1 MPDPRRNELARILAD
16 IDRLLAEAED
26 IAAEDSEDRNRA
38 LELLIEFQDRKRAV
52 EAKLRGDD

>member
-1 MPDPRRNELARILAD
+1 MSDNRNDLARVLAD

-26 IAAEDSEDRNRA
+26 IAERDPEGRERA

-52 EAKLRGDD
+52 EAKMRGE